1 MVKFKVF
8 QAERIKEEG
17 LCSLVSL
24 LLLQF
29 NFPATAKALYNILRE
44 RERDRHH
51 HHGWGTAQHTHK
63 WLFSQRQ
70 TFLKWK
76 EMRRDAR
83 MQATALHV

>member
-17 LCSLVSL
+17 LSGLSSLVSL

-44 RERDRHH
+44 RER
-51 HHGWGTAQHTHK
+51 
-63 WLFSQRQ
+63 
-70 TFLKWK
+70 
-76 EMRRDAR
+76 
-83 MQATALHV
+83 

>member
-17 LCSLVSL
+17 LSSLVSL

-44 RERDRHH
+44 REIDTTTKDGHS
-51 HHGWGTAQHTHK
+51 T
-63 WLFSQRQ
+63 
-70 TFLKWK
+70 
-76 EMRRDAR
+76 
-83 MQATALHV
+83 

>member
-29 NFPATAKALYNILRE
+29 NFPATAKALYDILRE
-44 RERDRHH
+44 RER
-51 HHGWGTAQHTHK
+51 
-63 WLFSQRQ
+63 
-70 TFLKWK
+70 
-76 EMRRDAR
+76 
-83 MQATALHV
+83 